1 MIMSNNMYNILFILF
16 LFLIIVL
23 IFTYALYYNNHIFE
37 NFDNSRSEINKNIE
51 SIYYINLEKREDRKK
66 EFLDNFN
73 PNDESKIIRIR
84 GHYYPENG
92 AVGCLMSH
100 INALNQALNDN
111 INNKNDNILI
121 CEDDFV
127 IKDMT
132 YCNKMLELF
141 FDNFENNKW
150 DVIMLGQNTID
161 SKDTGIETE
170 NHEKII
176 KILNSQTASGY
187 LVKKEYIPRLL
198 KIYENDMNNYI
209 KTGKWGNY
217 YVDQS
222 WKVLQKTDNWYSFYP
237 PVGIQSGSLSDIET
251 GLPKVG
257 LE

>member
-1 MIMSNNMYNILFILF
+1 LGGNIPLVYTAVAGANQYVSSGRIKA
-16 LFLIIVL
+16 IAV
-23 IFTYALYYNNHIFE
+23 
-37 NFDNSRSEINKNIE
+37 SSSKRSPSMPDVPTFIE
-51 SIYYINLEKREDRKK
+51 SGVK
-66 EFLDNFN
+66 EFVID
-73 PNDESKIIRIR
+73 DW
-84 GHYYPENG
+84 
-92 AVGCLMSH
+92 VGLLAPAKTPKPIM
-100 INALNQALNDN
+100 AKLNQALNDDV
-111 INNKNDNILI
+111 NDNILI

-141 FDNFENNKW
+141 FDNFENDKW

-161 SKDTGIETE
+161 SKDTGIETD

-176 KILNSQTASGY
+176 KILNSQTTSGY

-198 KIYENDMNNYI
+198 KIYENDMNNYV

-237 PVGIQSGSLSDIET
+237 PVGIQSVSLSDIET
-251 GLPKVG
+251 GLPKIG